1 MVENYKKEKQK
12 VRDIR
17 FEFEQEIQRG
27 ESKDQT
33 ISKLESC
40 ISELNQVMM
49 AKQETIESR
58 DEEVVRLRT
67 QLKAAQ
73 NEAQS
78 NAKNMDDEALQNL
91 NQQIKELIEE
101 NDALKTQRKSL

>member
-1 MVENYKKEKQK
+1 MAQYEMAVENLKKEKQRN
-12 VRDIR
+12 RDIK

-27 ESKDQT
+27 ESKDST

-49 AKQETIESR
+49 SKQETLESR

-73 NEAQS
+73 NEA
-78 NAKNMDDEALQNL
+78 
-91 NQQIKELIEE
+91 
-101 NDALKTQRKSL
+101 